1 MPEGWGVVSS
11 FKERHLVIAMA
22 QGLTSMLMP
31 MWITTVE
38 VMLMLA
44 LLEMTTDVAMS
55 MLGLKE
61 TSC

>member
-1 MPEGWGVVSS
+1 
-11 FKERHLVIAMA
+11 
-22 QGLTSMLMP
+22 
-31 MWITTVE
+31 VE